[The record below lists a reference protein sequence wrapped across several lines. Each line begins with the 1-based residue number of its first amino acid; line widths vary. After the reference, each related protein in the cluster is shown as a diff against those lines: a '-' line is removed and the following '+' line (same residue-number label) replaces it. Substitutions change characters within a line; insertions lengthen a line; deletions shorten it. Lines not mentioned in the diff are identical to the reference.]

1 MNRRG
6 AFAIH
11 ISRKSWEE
19 MEGEVEKAI
28 AGGE

>member
-6 AFAIH
+6 AFSVH

-19 MEGEVEKAI
+19 MEREVEKGI
-28 AGGE
+28 ERG